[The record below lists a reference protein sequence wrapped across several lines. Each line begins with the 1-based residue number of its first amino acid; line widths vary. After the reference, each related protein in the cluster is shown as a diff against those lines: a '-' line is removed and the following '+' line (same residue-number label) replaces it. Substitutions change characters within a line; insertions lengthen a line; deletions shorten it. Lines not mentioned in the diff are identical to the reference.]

1 MSHYLWDL
9 IGYGKCSPKLVLLNN
24 LFYIKWCVQSLK
36 IHRHLLLIIRLWQI
50 NCRLD
55 KLLNNKIEHMH
66 VICKFYS
73 ILIFQ
78 CCKCFGNTKGRICHA
93 IKQGF
98 LTFLMSGPK
107 FYRPKWPRAHLNI
120 STVLVYWFHP
130 WFDLYS
136 ITKWNPLAV

>member
-98 LTFLMSGPK
+98 LTFLMSGPN
-107 FYRPKWPRAHLNI
+107 F
-120 STVLVYWFHP
+120 TVQGGPGPIQILPLYWFI
-130 WFDLYS
+130 DLSQGLICIQYLNE
-136 ITKWNPLAV
+136 IQL